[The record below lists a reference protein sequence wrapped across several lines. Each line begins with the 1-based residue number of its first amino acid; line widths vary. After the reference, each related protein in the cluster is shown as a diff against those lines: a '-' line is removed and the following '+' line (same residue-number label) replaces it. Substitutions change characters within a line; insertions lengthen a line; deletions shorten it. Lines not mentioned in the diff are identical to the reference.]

1 MKVYLNPNQ
10 FAANINKVN
19 YHHKEKAKN
28 KNLKIMNKL
37 TKLFMQTGDYLN
49 IHLRNQYFY
58 LIK

>member
-10 FAANINKVN
+10 LAANINKVN

-37 TKLFMQTGDYLN
+37 TKLFM
-49 IHLRNQYFY
+49 
-58 LIK
+58 